1 MHAFEYRRAASL
13 SEAVRTLSQDSEAR
27 PLAGGMTLIPSLKH
41 RLNQVSQ
48 LIDIGG
54 LADLQGIAVRADH
67 LWIGAAT
74 RHQQVA
80 DSADVA
86 RAAPGLACL
95 AGLIGDPQVRTRG
108 TIGGSV
114 ANNDPA
120 ADYPA
125 AVLALD
131 AVVVTERRELAA
143 ADFFQGFF
151 MTALEPG
158 ELITGIRF
166 KLPRRSAYA
175 KFKHPASGYA
185 MAGVFAADLGA
196 AGLRVTVTGAG
207 GGVFR
212 WTAAEQAWASGAT
225 VPTLDR
231 PDLLEDIHAPARYR
245 AHLAKVMCEQALR
258 ELA

>member
-1 MHAFEYRRAASL
+1 MHAFDYRRASSVEDALRALGS
-13 SEAVRTLSQDSEAR
+13 DPEAR
-27 PLAGGMTLIPSLKH
+27 PLSGGMTLIPSLKH

-48 LIDIGG
+48 LIDVGRLVELRG
-54 LADLQGIAVRADH
+54 VAVKADH

-74 RHQQVA
+74 RHQEVA

-86 RAAPGLACL
+86 RVAPGLSQL
-95 AGLIGDPQVRTRG
+95 AGLIGDPQVRARG
-108 TIGGSV
+108 TLGGSV

-131 AVVVTERRELAA
+131 AVIVTGQREIAA

-166 KLPRRSAYA
+166 ALPRRSAYA

-185 MAGVFAADLGA
+185 MAGVFVADLGA
-196 AGLRVTVTGAG
+196 AGRRVTVTGAG

-212 WTAAEQAWASGAT
+212 WSAAEDAWGSGT
-225 VPTLDR
+225 SIPVLDH
-231 PDLLEDIHAPARYR
+231 PDLLSDIHAPARYR
-245 AHLAKVMCEQALR
+245 ANLARLMCEQAIGALS
-258 ELA
+258 

>member
-13 SEAVRTLSQDSEAR
+13 NDAVGALAIDGDAR

-54 LADLQGIAVRADH
+54 LADLQGISVQADH

-80 DSADVA
+80 DSAEVA
-86 RAAPGLACL
+86 RAAPGLAKL
-95 AGLIGDPQVRTRG
+95 AGLIGDPQVRARG

-212 WTAAEQAWASGAT
+212 WTEAEQAWASGST
-225 VPTLDR
+225 VPTLDH

-258 ELA
+258 QLA

>member
-13 SEAVRTLSQDSEAR
+13 SDAVRTLAEDGDAR
-27 PLAGGMTLIPSLKH
+27 PLSGGMTLIPSLKH

-48 LIDIGG
+48 LVDIAS
-54 LADLQGIAVRADH
+54 LAELQGIAVRADH
-67 LWIGAAT
+67 LWIGAAS

-86 RAAPGLACL
+86 RAAPGLARL
-95 AGLIGDPQVRTRG
+95 AGQIGDPAVRARG
-108 TIGGSV
+108 TLGGSV
-114 ANNDPA
+114 ANNDPV

-131 AVVVTERRELAA
+131 ATVVTASREIAA

-166 KLPRRSAYA
+166 TLPRRSAYA

-185 MAGVFAADLGA
+185 MAGVFAADLGS
-196 AGLRVTVTGAG
+196 AGLRVAVTGVG

-212 WTAAEQAWASGAT
+212 WEAAEKAWAAGAAI
-225 VPTLDR
+225 PTLEH

-245 AHLAKVMCEQALR
+245 ANLARLMCEQALR

>member
-1 MHAFEYRRAASL
+1 MHAFEYQRAASL
-13 SEAVRTLSQDSEAR
+13 TEAVRTLSDDGDAR

-48 LIDIGG
+48 LVDIGRIP
-54 LADLQGIAVRADH
+54 DLQGIAVRADH

-80 DSADVA
+80 DSAEVT
-86 RAAPGLACL
+86 RVAPGLARL
-95 AGLIGDPQVRTRG
+95 ASLIGDPQVRARG

-131 AVVVTERRELAA
+131 ATVVTSRRELAA
-143 ADFFQGFF
+143 AEFFQGFF

-166 KLPRRSAYA
+166 KLPQRSAYA

-185 MAGVFAADLGA
+185 MAGVFAADLGV
-196 AGLRVTVTGAG
+196 AGRRVTVTGAG

-212 WTAAEQAWASGAT
+212 WTAAEQAWSSGAP
-225 VPTLDR
+225 VPTLEH

>member
-13 SEAVRTLSQDSEAR
+13 SEAASTLSQDSEAR

-54 LADLQGIAVRADH
+54 LPDLQGIAVHADH

-80 DSADVA
+80 DSAEVA
-86 RAAPGLACL
+86 RVVSGLAQL
-95 AGLIGDPQVRTRG
+95 AGLIGDPQVRARG

-131 AVVVTERRELAA
+131 AVVVTDRRELAA

-151 MTALEPG
+151 MTALESG

-185 MAGVFAADLGA
+185 MAGVFAADLGT

-212 WTAAEQAWASGAT
+212 WTAAEPAWASGST
-225 VPTLDR
+225 VPTLDH